1 MLKWAQ
7 MDSFRP
13 RLTRDT
19 APKVVSPIYDRLSPE
34 EKPLDLKQ
42 LIFFLKDDVI
52 TASPY
57 YTAQFAITSSA
68 YISNKM

>member
-19 APKVVSPIYDRLSPE
+19 APKVVSPIYDRLSPKK
-34 EKPLDLKQ
+34 KPLDLKQ
-42 LIFFLKDDVI
+42 LIFFRKDYVI

-57 YTAQFAITSSA
+57 STAQFAIKSYA